1 MFYTAVDSAASIYE
15 ISQNSDVETMIE
27 YRFRENNIFITY
39 TRTYYN
45 IGTLLTTVGGLW
57 TSLNGVGLGF
67 NALFSYNL
75 MMSSIIGKMYN
86 FTAKYPDERK

>member
-1 MFYTAVDSAASIYE
+1 MLFE
-15 ISQNSDVETMIE
+15 
-27 YRFRENNIFITY
+27 FREFVNFNTY

-57 TSLNGVGLGF
+57 TSLNGVGIGF

-75 MMSSIIGKMYN
+75 MMSSIIRKMYN
-86 FTAKYPDERK
+86 FTAKYPEERKKEKKSKKKKKDTDANLTKSN

>member
-1 MFYTAVDSAASIYE
+1 MLFE
-15 ISQNSDVETMIE
+15 
-27 YRFRENNIFITY
+27 FREFVNFNTY

-57 TSLNGVGLGF
+57 TSLNGVGIGF

-75 MMSSIIGKMYN
+75 MMSSIIRKMYN
-86 FTAKYPDERK
+86 FTAKYPEERKKDKKSKKKKKDTDANLTKSN

>member
-1 MFYTAVDSAASIYE
+1 M
-15 ISQNSDVETMIE
+15 E
-27 YRFRENNIFITY
+27 YRFRENNNYITY

-75 MMSSIIGKMYN
+75 LMSSIIRKMYN
-86 FTAKYPDERK
+86 FTAKYPDEREKQKKKKVKAKGKKSGDEENA